1 VLVAARQGQRRD
13 AVATKARKTTLL
25 QPEVKDSADV
35 QRGRVKDFSA
45 DVQRGRVSK
54 SGFLGAKA
62 LHH

>member
-13 AVATKARKTTLL
+13 AVANKARAATLS
-25 QPEVKDSADV
+25 QQEENDPEDV
-35 QRGRVKDFSA
+35 QRGGVNI
-45 DVQRGRVSK
+45 

>member
-1 VLVAARQGQRRD
+1 MGGCGRETFSSATCSLQLAKASAAP
-13 AVATKARKTTLL
+13 LL

-35 QRGRVKDFSA
+35 QRAIVNI
-45 DVQRGRVSK
+45 